1 MSECEAKKS
10 GKIDEEVIHELTSE
24 FQIQENMKKD
34 FKLDP
39 DEIKEVLQILID
51 YERELSG
58 LIALVGVDT
67 EY

>member
-1 MSECEAKKS
+1 
-10 GKIDEEVIHELTSE
+10 
-24 FQIQENMKKD
+24 MKKD